1 MMEQMSLTRI
11 AQISDPFLRTTLITA
26 AENIEKLMKTGKI
39 GPATKLKSPT
49 PHGLTIDI
57 FVELKGDEKPDV
69 YTLTYSLDQAALKQ
83 YLILNKNL
91 CEGPLS
97 FVSKGIEI
105 TIPKGPDKLD
115 KSGFSFD
122 DNEGNRIWLPLW
134 DKPCVFR
141 VHRNLFGGKE
151 WECYYDEQQ

>member
-1 MMEQMSLTRI
+1 MMEQMSLARI

-83 YLILNKNL
+83 YLILVRVQGYRDHHTKRP
-91 CEGPLS
+91 GQT
-97 FVSKGIEI
+97 GQI
-105 TIPKGPDKLD
+105 
-115 KSGFSFD
+115 GFLI
-122 DNEGNRIWLPLW
+122 R
-134 DKPCVFR
+134 
-141 VHRNLFGGKE
+141 
-151 WECYYDEQQ
+151 